1 MKTTVNINILEDKLK
16 PQNSYTLAENKPVKS
31 CKGFL
36 RLSLLTKSVFF
47 LFFSII
53 IIKGF
58 SQTVET
64 DSTTLQNDFINVPVQ
79 QSIEQIAA
87 DAALKS
93 RTNYNKTRLILK
105 QNRVFNQLRNEIQHA
120 ENILKQGIDYA
131 EFTKELQLTK
141 NYKDVALKGLLTT
154 DRENVTIRNLTSSSI
169 LLTELKNRT
178 DNQLKKI
185 RENNQSITDVQ
196 HKIDSLMAD
205 ESVYVVPQDSASV
218 EVYLQ
223 RYQSVY
229 NDFVNINSRLKN
241 ALDSIRQLE
250 VLSTSFKFD
259 LDKDHSEITFLQK
272 DKYAK
277 ILTARDQIFTG
288 TNPDQSSLLGNF
300 LTSLLKGILLL
311 VFYFYNHFTYIVIL
325 FIIFLALLAY
335 LKVLKNKYVRADLY
349 KEFKSPVQIFMH
361 PVATAALISI
371 TFYQFFLPLPPFILT
386 GTLWLIA
393 GVALTRIFKKTE
405 SKFVFRTWKVFF
417 LLNIL
422 AISDNVILV
431 RTVSESWF
439 ILILAVTAII
449 FGGYTIYNRFK
460 LSSKP
465 KIWIIMGMV
474 ILEVFSVLFLLI
486 GNYNTGKIL
495 MAVGLFTVLVGY
507 LLINAFRLAQNIYAF
522 SEYFK
527 ESEDEKNL
535 ENLKNRPD
543 KISLLS
549 FSVFLIGW
557 IIIITRN
564 SYGYQRFVEPF
575 GNMFVKTRQIG
586 EFEFSYQGVFV
597 FFLVLI
603 LSAFIAKIVSFLAD
617 DNIDRKAG
625 SKSSALSSWLLLLRM
640 GIITA
645 GIIIAFR
652 STGIPVDRLTLIIS
666 AIGVGLGFGM
676 QGLVNNLIS
685 GVIIAFEKPIEV
697 DDIVEIGPK
706 NGKMKSIGLRS
717 SVVTTWDGADVIIPN
732 GDLLGSHLVN
742 WTMGNNRRRSEIV
755 VGVAYGTDLK
765 KAKSLINE
773 VLVNNKQIL
782 KNPAPVIWVINFS
795 ESSIDFSVKYWVAH
809 FIYANDIKSDVIIAI
824 DEILR
829 GNGIVIPFPQRD
841 IHVIPDKNQT
851 VDPMKN
857 EENNG

>member
-1 MKTTVNINILEDKLK
+1 
-16 PQNSYTLAENKPVKS
+16 
-31 CKGFL
+31 
-36 RLSLLTKSVFF
+36 
-47 LFFSII
+47 
-53 IIKGF
+53 
-58 SQTVET
+58 
-64 DSTTLQNDFINVPVQ
+64 
-79 QSIEQIAA
+79 
-87 DAALKS
+87 
-93 RTNYNKTRLILK
+93 
-105 QNRVFNQLRNEIQHA
+105 
-120 ENILKQGIDYA
+120 
-131 EFTKELQLTK
+131 
-141 NYKDVALKGLLTT
+141 
-154 DRENVTIRNLTSSSI
+154 
-169 LLTELKNRT
+169 
-178 DNQLKKI
+178 
-185 RENNQSITDVQ
+185 
-196 HKIDSLMAD
+196 MAD

-277 ILTARDQIFTG
+277 ILTARDEVFTS

-393 GVALTRIFKKTE
+393 GLALTSIFKRTE
-405 SKFVFRTWKVFF
+405 NKFVFRTWKVFF
-417 LLNIL
+417 LLNFL
-422 AISDNVILV
+422 AISDNLILV

-439 ILILAVTAII
+439 ILILAVSAII

-507 LLINAFRLAQNIYAF
+507 LLINAFRLTQNIYVF
-522 SEYFK
+522 SDYFK
-527 ESEDEKNL
+527 ESEEEKNL

-564 SYGYQRFVEPF
+564 SYGYQRIVEPF

-586 EFEFSYQGVFV
+586 DFTFSYQGMFV
-597 FFLVLI
+597 FLLVLV
-603 LSAFIAKIVSFLAD
+603 LSAFIAKIISFLAD
-617 DNIDRKAG
+617 DNISKKEG
-625 SKSSALSSWLLLLRM
+625 SKASALGSWLLLLRM
-640 GIITA
+640 GIITT

-685 GVIIAFEKPIEV
+685 GLILAFEKPIEV
-697 DDIVEIGPK
+697 DDIVEIGQK

-732 GDLLGSHLVN
+732 GDLLGSQLVN

-765 KAKSLINE
+765 KAKLLIKE
-773 VLVNNKQIL
+773 VLVNTRQVL
-782 KNPAPVIWVINFS
+782 KNPEPIIWVTNFG
-795 ESSIDFSVKYWVAH
+795 ESSIDFSIKYWVSH
-809 FIYANDIKSDVIIAI
+809 FIYANDIKSDLIIAI
-824 DEILR
+824 DDIFR
-829 GNGIVIPFPQRD
+829 NNGILIPFPQRD
-841 IHVIPDKNQT
+841 IHLQSEKQIAK
-851 VDPMKN
+851 VDEKS
-857 EENNG
+857 E